1 MNDVVAEYPFHKG
14 ARTALYI
21 VAVLLIVLVMTIPLA
36 IYFFIRIGSGKVVIT
51 KTGVRAEGLML
62 TDKFEFAD
70 VARLGL
76 LKAPLQGAGVGVAI
90 ANMKLGGLGYGMNV
104 VVKTRAGKTIKF
116 ISNQYERHEDMI
128 AKIQQ
133 AVPLPCEQ
141 VEVGAFSLKWPDRA
155 A

>member
-1 MNDVVAEYPFHKG
+1 MIGDAVYPFHKG

-21 VAVLLIVLVMTIPLA
+21 VAVLLIVLVITIPLA
-36 IYFFIRIGSGKVVIT
+36 IYFFIRVGSGKVIVS

-62 TDKFEFAD
+62 TDSFEFAD

-76 LKAPLQGAGVGVAI
+76 LKSPIHGAGIGVAI
-90 ANMKLGGLGYGMNV
+90 ARMKLGGLGYGMNV

-116 ISNQYERHEDMI
+116 ISNQYERHEEMI
-128 AKIQQ
+128 AQIQK
-133 AVPLPCEQ
+133 AVPVPCEQ
-141 VEVGAFSLKWPDRA
+141 LEIGMVSIKWPDRA